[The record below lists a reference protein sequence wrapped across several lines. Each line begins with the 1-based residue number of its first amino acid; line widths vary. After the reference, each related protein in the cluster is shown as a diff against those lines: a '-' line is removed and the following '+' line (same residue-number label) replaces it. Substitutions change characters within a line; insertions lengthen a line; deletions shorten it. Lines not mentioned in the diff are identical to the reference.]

1 MRPFDLLLIC
11 LLVGA
16 CASRADHV
24 FAAAGILTG
33 TSGAVPGYALKLVQ
47 AKQGKVEVVGD
58 DGSVCRLTRERFQR
72 TRIGQWIACN
82 WTIVPETAADTAP
95 VIARA
100 GI

>member
-1 MRPFDLLLIC
+1 MRAFALVLIC
-11 LLVGA
+11 LVVGG

-33 TSGAVPGYALKLVQ
+33 TSGAVPGYGLKLVE
-47 AKQGKVEVVGD
+47 AKQGDAEAVGD

-72 TRIGQWIACN
+72 IKVGQWLACN
-82 WTIVPETAADTAP
+82 WTIAPDSADTAP

-100 GI
+100 TS